1 MKIGLFGGTFDPI
14 HWGHLRSAEEVREAF
29 RLERI
34 VFIPTSIQ
42 PLKNS
47 AATRAADRLA
57 MARLA
62 TADNRAFMVSDAEVK
77 RPGKSFTID
86 TLRAFSRRRPKDSIF
101 FIIGMDAFR
110 DIGRWKDF
118 KELFRLAHFIVTSRP
133 GCRERFG
140 AALLPVAARKSF
152 CYDRAR
158 RLFRHESGTRLY
170 FLKLTDIAISA
181 SEIRARV
188 RTGRSVRYLVPAQV
202 ERYIKR
208 RGLYR
213 ASRRSRAL

>member
-14 HWGHLRSAEEVREAF
+14 HWGHLRSAEEVRETF
-29 RLERI
+29 GLDRVI
-34 VFIPTSIQ
+34 FIPTSIQ
-42 PLKNS
+42 PLKSS
-47 AATRAADRLA
+47 AATSARDRLA

-62 TADNRAFMVSDAEVK
+62 TKDNPAFIVSDVEVK

-86 TLRAFSRRRPKDSIF
+86 TLREIVRQRPNDSIY

-118 KELFRLAHFIVTSRP
+118 KELFTLANFVVTSRP
-133 GCRERFG
+133 GSRGRLG
-140 AALLPVAARKSF
+140 AASLPVAAQKSF
-152 CYDRAR
+152 CYDRPRDA
-158 RLFRHESGTRLY
+158 FCHESGTRLY

-181 SEIRARV
+181 SEIRSRV
-188 RTGRSVRYLVPAQV
+188 KAEKSIRYLVPAQV
-202 ERYIKR
+202 ERYINR

-213 ASRRSRAL
+213 TSRRN